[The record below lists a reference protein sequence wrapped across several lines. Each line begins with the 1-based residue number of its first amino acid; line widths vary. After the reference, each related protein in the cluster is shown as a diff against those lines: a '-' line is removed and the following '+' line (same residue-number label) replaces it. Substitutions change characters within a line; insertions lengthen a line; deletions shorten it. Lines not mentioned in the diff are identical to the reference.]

1 MEGCWILYTSIGGPY
16 WCNYFCL
23 CCQTKRYQWEI
34 VSPQLFVFKHYAL
47 FSAAIIIYLGHHA
60 PHTHITCVSY
70 SFFWLIFLVD
80 IPSIKLLCNAET
92 RWLPKSL
99 PAWQSVLKYSLNC
112 SCIST
117 FLCFIAFP
125 CSIYVYFILYHLFSL
140 VVPSGADQI
149 VATASKDRTLRLWKV
164 TWSVCTTDNSLL
176 ICDLPL
182 ISICLA

>member
-1 MEGCWILYTSIGGPY
+1 MMVVEGNLLIVYSLLIVFLVQKSAWFVLCCCVNLTFDSVNQNMEGCWILYTSIGGPY

-80 IPSIKLLCNAET
+80 IPSIKLPCNAET
-92 RWLPKSL
+92 HWLPKKFTSM
-99 PAWQSVLKYSLNC
+99 
-112 SCIST
+112 T
-117 FLCFIAFP
+117 
-125 CSIYVYFILYHLFSL
+125 
-140 VVPSGADQI
+140 
-149 VATASKDRTLRLWKV
+149 
-164 TWSVCTTDNSLL
+164 
-176 ICDLPL
+176 
-182 ISICLA
+182 ISIEI